1 MTTIDFSKALAD
13 AKTVSFEPLPNGD
26 YDIEVSSCDAVT
38 SGNGKPMLKTKMKV
52 ISGPHMNRPIIN
64 NFTLSLDNT
73 VAVAIFFRQMKCFGL
88 TDEYFAAL
96 GPSGS
101 LEPVASAL
109 VGRRARLT
117 LGQREW
123 AGEMRNEVK
132 GVKPYTGAPVAGQ
145 PNAGPVMAP
154 PVTGPVA
161 PPAAPLA
168 HTPAPAPAP
177 TTPTPAP
184 VQQPAPVQVPAPAAQ
199 PAPVA
204 PPAATSVVT
213 PAEVP
218 AATEAV
224 STPATT
230 PDAGS
235 PPPPELPI

>member
-26 YDIEVSSCDAVT
+26 YDIEVTSCDAVT
-38 SGNGKPMLKTKMKV
+38 SGNGKPMLKAKMKV

-64 NFTLSLDNT
+64 NFVLSLDNA
-73 VAVAIFFRQMKCFGL
+73 VAVSIFFRQMKCFGL

-96 GPSGS
+96 GPNGS
-101 LEPVASAL
+101 LEPVAAAL
-109 VGRRARLT
+109 VTRRARLT

-154 PVTGPVA
+154 PTGPVA
-161 PPAAPLA
+161 PPVPTPTSAPV
-168 HTPAPAPAP
+168 PAPAPA
-177 TTPTPAP
+177 PAP
-184 VQQPAPVQVPAPAAQ
+184 VQQPAPVQPPAPVAQ

-204 PPAATSVVT
+204 PPAAAPVVAPVT
-213 PAEVP
+213 AP

-224 STPATT
+224 SAPESA
-230 PDAGS
+230 PEASS

>member
-64 NFTLSLDNT
+64 NFTLSLDNA

-154 PVTGPVA
+154 PVAGPVA
-161 PPAAPLA
+161 PPASPPV

-177 TTPTPAP
+177 APVTPPAP
-184 VQQPAPVQVPAPAAQ
+184 VQAPAPAAQ

-204 PPAATSVVT
+204 PPAAAPVVA
-213 PAEVP
+213 PVEPPV
-218 AATEAV
+218 AAEAV
-224 STPATT
+224 SAPESA
-230 PDAGS
+230 PEASS

>member
-38 SGNGKPMLKTKMKV
+38 SGNGKPMLKAKMKV

-64 NFTLSLDNT
+64 NFTLSLDNA

-88 TDEYFAAL
+88 TDEFFASL

-101 LEPVASAL
+101 LEPVAAAI

-145 PNAGPVMAP
+145 PNPGPVMAP
-154 PVTGPVA
+154 PPAGPVA
-161 PPAAPLA
+161 PP
-168 HTPAPAPAP
+168 TPTPSPAPAP
-177 TTPTPAP
+177 TSAPAPAAAPAPVTPPAP
-184 VQQPAPVQVPAPAAQ
+184 VQAPAPVAQ

-204 PPAATSVVT
+204 PPATAPVAT
-213 PAEVP
+213 PE
-218 AATEAV
+218 
-224 STPATT
+224 PATPVAEEVSAPEPSAT
-230 PDAGS
+230 